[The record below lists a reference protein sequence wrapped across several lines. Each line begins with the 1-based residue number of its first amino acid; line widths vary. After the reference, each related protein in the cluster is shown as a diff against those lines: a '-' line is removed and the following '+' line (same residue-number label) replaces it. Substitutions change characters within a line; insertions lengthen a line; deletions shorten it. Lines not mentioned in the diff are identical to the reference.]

1 MKNGIDGSVI
11 KSVAFKKASSA
22 AWKILRFLI
31 LLCIGFALVYPFLYM
46 ISSTFRGEED
56 IWNPTIVWITRHYT
70 LGNLKATM
78 VNMNYSSSLVFSL
91 QISVVTALLQCF
103 MCAFAGYS
111 FARYDFKLKGLLFGI
126 VILTI
131 IVPQQMY
138 IIQLFQIVKNLGL
151 TDSAGA
157 YWIQAL
163 FGVGIRSGLFIYIY
177 RQNFRALPT
186 DLEHA
191 AAIDGCGAFGTYF
204 KVMLPNALNSFV
216 VVFLFSFIWHWNEY
230 FSAEIFTV
238 HKRNIPQALYTLRT
252 LLSAQLGGT
261 SQAVAVTNP
270 MELQVWVEAGALLSV
285 LPVLIVFFLGQK
297 FLREGISR
305 TGIVG

>member
-1 MKNGIDGSVI
+1 MKNGIDSSVI
-11 KSVAFKKASSA
+11 KSVTLKKASCV
-22 AWKILRFLI
+22 AWNILRFLI
-31 LLCIGFALVYPFLYM
+31 LLCIGFALIYPFLYM

-70 LGNLKATM
+70 LSNLKAAM
-78 VNMNYSSSLVFSL
+78 VNMEYSSSLIFTL
-91 QISVVTALLQCF
+91 QISIVTALLQCL

-111 FARYDFKLKGLLFGI
+111 FARFNFRFKSLLFGI

-138 IIQLFQIVKNLGL
+138 IIQLFQIIKNMGL

-157 YWIQAL
+157 YWMQGL

-238 HKRNIPQALYTLRT
+238 HKRNIPQALYNLRT

-261 SQAVAVTNP
+261 SQAVTVTNP

-285 LPVLIVFFLGQK
+285 IPVLIVFFLGQK

>member
-1 MKNGIDGSVI
+1 
-11 KSVAFKKASSA
+11 
-22 AWKILRFLI
+22 
-31 LLCIGFALVYPFLYM
+31 
-46 ISSTFRGEED
+46 
-56 IWNPTIVWITRHYT
+56 
-70 LGNLKATM
+70 
-78 VNMNYSSSLVFSL
+78 
-91 QISVVTALLQCF
+91 

-111 FARYDFKLKGLLFGI
+111 FARYDFKLKGVLFGI

-238 HKRNIPQALYTLRT
+238 HKSCLLYT
-252 LLSAQLGGT
+252 
-261 SQAVAVTNP
+261 
-270 MELQVWVEAGALLSV
+270 
-285 LPVLIVFFLGQK
+285 
-297 FLREGISR
+297 SR
-305 TGIVG
+305 CV

>member
-111 FARYDFKLKGLLFGI
+111 FARYDFKLKGVLFGI
-126 VILTI
+126 VI
-131 IVPQQMY
+131 
-138 IIQLFQIVKNLGL
+138 FNHHC
-151 TDSAGA
+151 SAADVYYSAFSDREKFGA
-157 YWIQAL
+157 Y
-163 FGVGIRSGLFIYIY
+163 
-177 RQNFRALPT
+177 RQRRRLLDTGAVRCGNKV
-186 DLEHA
+186 
-191 AAIDGCGAFGTYF
+191 GAFHLY
-204 KVMLPNALNSFV
+204 L
-216 VVFLFSFIWHWNEY
+216 
-230 FSAEIFTV
+230 SAEFPRITDG
-238 HKRNIPQALYTLRT
+238 
-252 LLSAQLGGT
+252 S
-261 SQAVAVTNP
+261 
-270 MELQVWVEAGALLSV
+270 
-285 LPVLIVFFLGQK
+285 
-297 FLREGISR
+297 
-305 TGIVG
+305 